1 MNYKI
6 GYWFSLR
13 DANEIKI
20 DEKKVVKG
28 LLNFN
33 LFWKWFGCIKWQ
45 CLTWGWMAACVMHW
59 KHSHKET
66 QPYEI
71 VGASFECDL
80 NSLHIS
86 NA

>member
-33 LFWKWFGCIKWQ
+33 LF
-45 CLTWGWMAACVMHW
+45 
-59 KHSHKET
+59 
-66 QPYEI
+66 
-71 VGASFECDL
+71 
-80 NSLHIS
+80 
-86 NA
+86 